1 MRTICMLVTA
11 GAVAIFGAAP
21 GRSQS
26 TDQKAGAVL
35 AQARKALGGDQ
46 KLAALKGLSIR
57 GSYRREMSV
66 PAGGGGNVMIT
77 MAGPGPG
84 GPGPG
89 EQTGDL
95 EIDIALP
102 DKYIKVDAGTGMMAM
117 TRTEG
122 FEGDRPF
129 VDVTSSQPGMRIVV
143 DRPAD
148 DPALRQA
155 ALRRSREDLARLLLG
170 MVAGTQSSFPATYAY
185 AAQAESPDGRADV
198 IDVKGP
204 DNFAVRL
211 FLDSESHLPLML
223 TYSAPEPRMMVRTL
237 ARPGR
242 GAPPPAG
249 ADSSGGNVA
258 RKPEAPAADEQ
269 ERLDRAVKEAAAAPA
284 KMIEHRVFFSDFRE
298 VEGLSLPH
306 HITRGTA
313 GKTLEEWDIKSYKV
327 NPSLKADR
335 FKVGS

>member
-1 MRTICMLVTA
+1 MA
-11 GAVAIFGAAP
+11 GVLLIFGAAP
-21 GRSQS
+21 GRTQS
-26 TDQKAGAVL
+26 TDPKAGAVI
-35 AQARKALGGDQ
+35 AHARRALGGEE
-46 KLAALKGLSIR
+46 KLSAVKALSIR
-57 GSYRREMSV
+57 GSYRREMSA
-66 PAGGGGNVMIT
+66 PAGTGGNVMIT

-84 GPGPG
+84 GAGPA
-89 EQTGDL
+89 ELTGDL

-117 TRTEG
+117 TRIEG

-143 DRPAD
+143 ERPAD

-170 MVAGTQSSFPATYAY
+170 MIAGTQASFPVTYTY

-198 IDVKGP
+198 IDVKGA
-204 DNFAVRL
+204 DHFAVRL

-242 GAPPPAG
+242 GGPPPAG
-249 ADSSGGNVA
+249 ADRVPRTPEDLSG
-258 RKPEAPAADEQ
+258 ADKD
-269 ERLDRAVKEAAAAPA
+269 RLDKAAKEAEGAPV
-284 KMIEHRVFFSDFRE
+284 KMVEHQVFFSDFRE
-298 VEGLSLPH
+298 VDGLSLPH
-306 HITRGTA
+306 QIRRGTT
-313 GKTLEEWDIKSYKV
+313 GKTSEEWEIKSYKV
-327 NPSLKADR
+327 NPSLDGDR